1 MEPQENTN
9 EEFIGVDLA
18 KEGTES
24 ETVEQVIGDQ
34 PEPNETEETDVP
46 AVETVSENEVE
57 QVFIDGS
64 QVDEVTEDQTENNE
78 ELVPDVKGFIEEV
91 STANYK
97 ITGLVDVF
105 DEQGIIKGQF
115 PVDSIQELPVV
126 YGDRMVEEGQ
136 AEKITE

>member
-1 MEPQENTN
+1 MEQQENTN
-9 EEFIGVDLA
+9 EEFIGVDLT

-24 ETVEQVIGDQ
+24 ETVEQIIGYQLVD
-34 PEPNETEETDVP
+34 D
-46 AVETVSENEVE
+46 TVSENEVE
-57 QVFIDGS
+57 QVFIDES
-64 QVDEVTEDQTENNE
+64 QVDEITEDQTENNE
-78 ELVPDVKGFIEEV
+78 ELVPDVKGFIEEA
-91 STANYK
+91 STASYK
-97 ITGLVDVF
+97 IIGLVDVF